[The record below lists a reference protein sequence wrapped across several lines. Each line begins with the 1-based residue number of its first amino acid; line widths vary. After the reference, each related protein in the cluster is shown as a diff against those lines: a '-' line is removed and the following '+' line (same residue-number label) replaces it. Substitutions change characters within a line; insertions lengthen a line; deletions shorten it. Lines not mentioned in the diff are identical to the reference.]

1 MALDFGAGCA
11 GGKLELNLDE
21 DILVL
26 FFCFFLFFFGILVGY
41 PLDTVKVRIQ
51 TQDPTNLK
59 YRGTFQCL
67 SSIIKDEGV
76 RLLHHSVL
84 NVHFSI
90 QNFDLTKKNVDGNF
104 RSKSRFCKL

>member
-1 MALDFGAGCA
+1 MA
-11 GGKLELNLDE
+11 
-21 DILVL
+21 
-26 FFCFFLFFFGILVGY
+26 GILVGY

-76 RLLHHSVL
+76 SV
-84 NVHFSI
+84 S
-90 QNFDLTKKNVDGNF
+90 NFFVIRRKA
-104 RSKSRFCKL
+104 

>member
-1 MALDFGAGCA
+1 MA
-11 GGKLELNLDE
+11 
-21 DILVL
+21 
-26 FFCFFLFFFGILVGY
+26 GILVGY

-76 RLLHHSVL
+76 SVS
-84 NVHFSI
+84 NFFV
-90 QNFDLTKKNVDGNF
+90 QNFDLTKSMTEISIH
-104 RSKSRFCKL
+104 SKIIIFYSYRVVHCIVECQVLWPQWLPSMP

>member
-1 MALDFGAGCA
+1 MGSLTASQYLSALLREQTQNFSPKMALDIGAGCA
-11 GGKLELNLDE
+11 GGKLDLNLFDE
-21 DILVL
+21 EILI
-26 FFCFFLFFFGILVGY
+26 FLGTFPGMAGILVGY

-76 RLLHHSVL
+76 SV
-84 NVHFSI
+84 S
-90 QNFDLTKKNVDGNF
+90 NFFV
-104 RSKSRFCKL
+104 

>member
-1 MALDFGAGCA
+1 MA
-11 GGKLELNLDE
+11 
-21 DILVL
+21 
-26 FFCFFLFFFGILVGY
+26 GILVGY

-76 RLLHHSVL
+76 SVSNFL
-84 NVHFSI
+84 SI
-90 QNFDLTKKNVDGNF
+90 
-104 RSKSRFCKL
+104 SI

>member
-1 MALDFGAGCA
+1 MA
-11 GGKLELNLDE
+11 
-21 DILVL
+21 
-26 FFCFFLFFFGILVGY
+26 GILVGY

-76 RLLHHSVL
+76 RLLHHSGL

-90 QNFDLTKKNVDGNF
+90 QNFDLTKKMLTEISGLNPDFANYNF
-104 RSKSRFCKL
+104 